1 MLLCSVFYSDLS
13 AVFIWGNLSLLGL
26 SFLSSYFFYIN
37 ICETYFSTWIFI
49 ASLRI
54 GHHAPP
60 SNPFLTLS
68 MSDPY
73 MCDLWLGVVV
83 ELRVLPCFSL
93 SAMHLYYQD
102 HCKSSL
108 LALYNQWEHGSW
120 ASTWFLVT
128 MTIIEGMTLGCS
140 RPMDQTC
147 PQRELGPQISTW
159 LQAVAQTMDICMVL
173 GGNTGHGH
181 QHRS

>member
-1 MLLCSVFYSDLS
+1 MLPKTFPIMLLCSVFYSDLS

-26 SFLSSYFFYIN
+26 SFLSSYFLYIN
-37 ICETYFSTWIFI
+37 ICETNFSTWIFI
-49 ASLRI
+49 APLRI

-60 SNPFLTLS
+60 SNPFPTLS

-140 RPMDQTC
+140 RPMDQT
-147 PQRELGPQISTW
+147 RSSE
-159 LQAVAQTMDICMVL
+159 VAGTTDINMTSDS
-173 GGNTGHGH
+173 NPGHGH
-181 QHRS
+181 LHGFGW